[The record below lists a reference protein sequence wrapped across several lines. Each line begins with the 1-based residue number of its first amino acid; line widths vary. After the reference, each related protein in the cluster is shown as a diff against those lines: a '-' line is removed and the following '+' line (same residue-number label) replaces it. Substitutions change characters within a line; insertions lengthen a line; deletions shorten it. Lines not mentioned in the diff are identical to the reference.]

1 MKYTL
6 TECMDVFC
14 RGGWQISEADRQY
27 LEAEYDDYNATNA
40 SGAAFCRSAVLIV
53 CLLKHTFLELHLLNP
68 LTDFIN
74 FF

>member
-1 MKYTL
+1 MSVH
-6 TECMDVFC
+6 DFF

-53 CLLKHTFLELHLLNP
+53 SPQNHILHTNFLS
-68 LTDFIN
+68 
-74 FF
+74 